1 MRPERVKEKSILI
14 VEDEPFLSASI
25 KELLEP
31 HGYRID
37 IVSNTSDAMGK
48 VMEMEPDLMILD
60 LSLPP
65 SYRVEEGIAFFKECL
80 NANLACKIII
90 MTGQGKLDD
99 AIECIRSGAEDFLLK
114 PVNPEV
120 LNIVVERTLYKQS
133 LERKVKEL
141 ESTQHE
147 EQPFPN
153 IVGASEAMKNVYR
166 GILYAA
172 SIDANVLITGETGTG
187 KGLVARAIHEAGLR
201 KTGPFVQVN
210 CAALSSTLIE
220 SELFGHEEGAFT
232 GAKDLKLGKFEYA
245 QGGSLF
251 LDEVAEI
258 PLAVQVKLLNAV
270 EEKKIQRVGG
280 NREIET
286 DVRIIAASNRDLERA
301 VLKGSFRKDLFYRLN
316 VLPIHIPPLR
326 SRREDIAPLVAFFV
340 EEYAR
345 RFEKPIDSLSP
356 LSMETLVSHDWPGNV
371 RELENVVVRAVVSAE
386 RRVLSPEDFPDLS
399 VRPPE
404 YQTDLEAIESDRPED
419 YLDAVERE
427 IALEYKDA
435 LIKSQGNKSKAAKSM
450 GMSEST
456 FRYRLKKYQK
466 FFKKI

>member
-1 MRPERVKEKSILI
+1 MSPESEKEKSILI
-14 VEDEPFLSASI
+14 VEDEQYLSASI

-31 HGYRID
+31 HGHRID
-37 IVSNTSDAMGK
+37 IVSNASDAMGK
-48 VMEMEPDLMILD
+48 VREVEPDLMILD

-65 SYRVEEGIAFFKECL
+65 SYRVDEGIALFKECL
-80 NANLACKIII
+80 KANLACKIII

-120 LNIVVERTLYKQS
+120 LNIVVERTLYKQT

-141 ESTQHE
+141 ESTRHQEH
-147 EQPFPN
+147 PFSS

-201 KTGPFVQVN
+201 KTRPFLQVN

-232 GAKDLKLGKFEYA
+232 GAKDLKIGKFEYA

-286 DVRIIAASNRDLERA
+286 DVRIIAASNKDLERA

-326 SRREDIAPLVAFFV
+326 SRRKDIAPLVSFFV
-340 EEYAR
+340 EKYSG
-345 RFEKPIDSLSP
+345 RFEKPIDSVSP
-356 LSMETLVSHDWPGNV
+356 LAMETLVSHDWVGNV

-386 RRVLSPEDFPDLS
+386 KRVLSPEDFPDPS
-399 VRPPE
+399 ARPPE
-404 YQTDLEAIESDRPED
+404 YQRDLETIEADRPED

-435 LIKSQGNKSKAAKSM
+435 LIKSRGNKSKAAKSM

>member
-1 MRPERVKEKSILI
+1 MRSESVEEKSILI
-14 VEDEPFLSASI
+14 VEDEPYLSASI

-37 IVSNTSDAMGK
+37 IVSDTSDAMGK
-48 VMEMEPDLMILD
+48 VMEVEPDLMILD

-80 NANLACKIII
+80 KANLACKIII

-141 ESTQHE
+141 ESTQYKD
-147 EQPFPN
+147 QPFHN
-153 IVGASEAMKNVYR
+153 IVGTSEAMKNVYR

-187 KGLVARAIHEAGLR
+187 KGLVARAIHESGIR
-201 KTGPFVQVN
+201 KSHPFVQVN

-232 GAKDLKLGKFEYA
+232 GAKDLKMGKFEYA
-245 QGGSLF
+245 RKGSLF

-258 PLAVQVKLLNAV
+258 PLEVQVKLLNAV

-286 DVRIIAASNRDLERA
+286 DVRIIAASNRDIEGA
-301 VLKGSFRKDLFYRLN
+301 VRKGSFRKDLFYRLN

-326 SRREDIAPLVAFFV
+326 SRRDDIAPLVSFFV
-340 EEYAR
+340 DEYAGK
-345 RFEKPIDSLSP
+345 FEKPIDSVSP
-356 LSMETLVSHDWPGNV
+356 VAMEKLQSHDWPGNV
-371 RELENVVVRAVVSAE
+371 RELENVVVRAVVSADK
-386 RRVLSPEDFPDLS
+386 RTLSPEDFPDPS
-399 VRPPE
+399 VRPQE
-404 YQTDLEAIESDRPED
+404 YQRDLEAIEADRPED
-419 YLDAVERE
+419 YLDAVEHE

-435 LIKSQGNKSKAAKSM
+435 LIKSKGNKSKAAKSM